1 MTEII
6 RTQDKRKTRRKE
18 GKKKEIGTCN
28 YRVQSCTSGR
38 TISKSLINSAYPVQF
53 SFHRLLHVGTRHSRL
68 YHPQFHADIEKC
80 LFLFSS
86 STSPRENSDF
96 TSQSHKSMPELITE
110 ARGALSQEASLLWKR
125 EKGHFSSQA
134 TWKSFPLKKQVLVI
148 GWNGM
153 KWESETMLSKSSGC
167 RTGKERSS
175 FSSRVLRPQEWDFWI
190 YRFLPVTFLQP
201 GSGLPGDATP
211 RIKAPSSKS
220 LSSPLSA
227 LSPPPQV
234 PKHSSSLGVQCW
246 YVM

>member
-38 TISKSLINSAYPVQF
+38 TVSKSLINSAYPVQF

-68 YHPQFHADIEKC
+68 YHPQFHADREKC

-148 GWNGM
+148 
-153 KWESETMLSKSSGC
+153 
-167 RTGKERSS
+167 R
-175 FSSRVLRPQEWDFWI
+175 
-190 YRFLPVTFLQP
+190 
-201 GSGLPGDATP
+201 
-211 RIKAPSSKS
+211 
-220 LSSPLSA
+220 
-227 LSPPPQV
+227 
-234 PKHSSSLGVQCW
+234 
-246 YVM
+246 